1 MKAATVIMFLC
12 AASLTHAGC
21 GKPRL
26 NSQERWLP
34 QSVQL
39 APGQKMPALGGTVVN
54 NTTNSVSVAF
64 VAKETPTHDIHR
76 AILFDGACR
85 AVASQTLGSF

>member
-1 MKAATVIMFLC
+1 MKTVALIVVLC
-12 AASLTHAGC
+12 AASLAHANC

-26 NSQERWLP
+26 KAQERWLP
-34 QSVQL
+34 QSIEL
-39 APGQKMPALGGTVVN
+39 SPGQRMPALGGTVVN
-54 NTTNSVSVAF
+54 NTDAPVSVAF

>member
-1 MKAATVIMFLC
+1 MKAATVIFFLC
-12 AASLTHAGC
+12 AATLAHAGC

-26 NSQERWLP
+26 NAQERWLP

-39 APGQKMPALGGTVVN
+39 SPGQKMPALGGTVVN
-54 NTTNSVSVAF
+54 NTGDEVSVAF
-64 VAKETPTHDIHR
+64 VAQETPTHDIHR

-85 AVASQTLGSF
+85 TVASQTLGSF